1 MKKLSIK
8 TRVTIWYAFFL
19 VLLVSLIFI
28 SLFYTSDRLIQENIK
43 GDLTAAVDDSIQD
56 VKIENGSLEIDDD
69 LLSYR
74 DGIYVLVYR
83 ENNFIVTGSLPT
95 GITEEIPFISD
106 QVRIVENNERE
117 YYVYDHLISDDTFA
131 DVWIR
136 GITSADLADSDPA
149 VALMLKFFFI
159 SLPLL
164 ILVAAVGGYYITKR
178 AFRPVSQIT
187 ETAVHIQESS
197 DLSQRIHLETGGQTK
212 DEIYHLA
219 ATFDRM
225 LDRLENSFEA
235 EKQFSNDAS
244 HELRTPIAVIMAQCE
259 YSLKRDTSPEEI
271 HSSLSVILDQS
282 RKMSTLIN
290 QLLTLARADR
300 GTAKLDF
307 ERINVSD
314 ITCMVALEQEAL
326 AEKRGITIHQEIT
339 PDLYADVDETLFMRL
354 WINLISNSIK
364 YGKEG
369 GSIRVVLRA
378 SESRIIGQVIDDGI
392 GISPEALPKI
402 WDRFYQVNPSRSD
415 GSSSGL
421 GLSMVKWII
430 SAHNGD
436 ITADSVPGTGSRFTF
451 SIPKDANV

>member
-69 LLSYR
+69 LLNYR

-83 ENNFIVTGSLPT
+83 ENNFIVTGSLPA

-164 ILVAAVGGYYITKR
+164 ILVAAVGGY
-178 AFRPVSQIT
+178 
-187 ETAVHIQESS
+187 
-197 DLSQRIHLETGGQTK
+197 
-212 DEIYHLA
+212 
-219 ATFDRM
+219 
-225 LDRLENSFEA
+225 
-235 EKQFSNDAS
+235 
-244 HELRTPIAVIMAQCE
+244 
-259 YSLKRDTSPEEI
+259 
-271 HSSLSVILDQS
+271 
-282 RKMSTLIN
+282 
-290 QLLTLARADR
+290 
-300 GTAKLDF
+300 
-307 ERINVSD
+307 
-314 ITCMVALEQEAL
+314 
-326 AEKRGITIHQEIT
+326 
-339 PDLYADVDETLFMRL
+339 
-354 WINLISNSIK
+354 
-364 YGKEG
+364 
-369 GSIRVVLRA
+369 
-378 SESRIIGQVIDDGI
+378 
-392 GISPEALPKI
+392 
-402 WDRFYQVNPSRSD
+402 
-415 GSSSGL
+415 
-421 GLSMVKWII
+421 
-430 SAHNGD
+430 
-436 ITADSVPGTGSRFTF
+436 
-451 SIPKDANV
+451 

>member
-83 ENNFIVTGSLPT
+83 ENNFIVTGSLPA

-212 DEIYHLA
+212 DEI
-219 ATFDRM
+219 
-225 LDRLENSFEA
+225 
-235 EKQFSNDAS
+235 
-244 HELRTPIAVIMAQCE
+244 
-259 YSLKRDTSPEEI
+259 
-271 HSSLSVILDQS
+271 
-282 RKMSTLIN
+282 
-290 QLLTLARADR
+290 
-300 GTAKLDF
+300 
-307 ERINVSD
+307 
-314 ITCMVALEQEAL
+314 
-326 AEKRGITIHQEIT
+326 
-339 PDLYADVDETLFMRL
+339 
-354 WINLISNSIK
+354 
-364 YGKEG
+364 
-369 GSIRVVLRA
+369 
-378 SESRIIGQVIDDGI
+378 
-392 GISPEALPKI
+392 
-402 WDRFYQVNPSRSD
+402 
-415 GSSSGL
+415 
-421 GLSMVKWII
+421 
-430 SAHNGD
+430 
-436 ITADSVPGTGSRFTF
+436 
-451 SIPKDANV
+451 

>member
-83 ENNFIVTGSLPT
+83 ENNFIVTGSLPA

-164 ILVAAVGGYYITKR
+164 ILVAAIGGYYITKR

-259 YSLKRDTSPEEI
+259 YSLKKDTSPEEI

-282 RKMSTLIN
+282 KKMSTLIN

-300 GTAKLDF
+300 
-307 ERINVSD
+307 
-314 ITCMVALEQEAL
+314 
-326 AEKRGITIHQEIT
+326 
-339 PDLYADVDETLFMRL
+339 
-354 WINLISNSIK
+354 
-364 YGKEG
+364 
-369 GSIRVVLRA
+369 
-378 SESRIIGQVIDDGI
+378 
-392 GISPEALPKI
+392 
-402 WDRFYQVNPSRSD
+402 
-415 GSSSGL
+415 
-421 GLSMVKWII
+421 
-430 SAHNGD
+430 
-436 ITADSVPGTGSRFTF
+436 
-451 SIPKDANV
+451 